1 MRFYELLEDLSDISG
16 ELNEEL
22 RTLEGVSGFDM
33 VDVMKSLVYLATNKP
48 DDPETEEIFSQIGM
62 IMPKAVYR
70 DLKKYKVNIRVPAR
84 K

>member
-22 RTLEGVSGFDM
+22 RSLEGVSGFEM
-33 VDVMKSLVYLATNKP
+33 VDIMKSLVYLATNKQ
-48 DDPETEEIFSQIGM
+48 DDPETKEIFSKIGM

-70 DLKKYKVNIRVPAR
+70 DLKKYKVNIRVPDR